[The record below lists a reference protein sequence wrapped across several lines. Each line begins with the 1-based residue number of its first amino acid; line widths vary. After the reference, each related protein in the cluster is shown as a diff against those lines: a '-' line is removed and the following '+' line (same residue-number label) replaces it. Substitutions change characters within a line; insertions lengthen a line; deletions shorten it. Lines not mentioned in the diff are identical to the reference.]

1 MDGRHGSIADINN
14 NWNLVII
21 LDMIQLKEWQEEYN
35 RKLQK
40 RIDEWNLEY
49 LDELKRQHE
58 ELKKQVDEIKK
69 SGIKLDIPKP
79 KDNIHF

>member
-1 MDGRHGSIADINN
+1 MDGRCGSIADINN

-40 RIDEWNLEY
+40 RIDEWNSEY

-69 SGIKLDIPKP
+69 SGIKLDILKP